1 MVRTSSLSFKNCMLY
16 FAQKFVR
23 NLLLSTHYNKL
34 ICKHISFKTTVSPS
48 RDTPRRRRY
57 AISTGFLKHSVRVSL
72 KFIKQEDGWMR
83 GIASVVPGSGEIYA
97 LLWVA
102 VAVEAWSPSS
112 SSPHTE
118 PEMQSHLNSISEV
131 ACSAWLAWSSQCV
144 VHSLYVFLQP
154 VLMEKSCD
162 QRSEKNKHKDEP
174 NL

>member
-16 FAQKFVR
+16 FTQKFVR
-23 NLLLSTHYNKL
+23 NLLLSTHYNNKL
-34 ICKHISFKTTVSPS
+34 ICEHISFKTTVSPS

-112 SSPHTE
+112 SSPSGSMLWSHVAPCAEHALSPRTQRVRKDRSRT
-118 PEMQSHLNSISEV
+118 PISASGKCSLLEM
-131 ACSAWLAWSSQCV
+131 
-144 VHSLYVFLQP
+144 Y
-154 VLMEKSCD
+154 
-162 QRSEKNKHKDEP
+162 
-174 NL
+174 